1 MDDVDIVPTNPEP
14 FARAPK
20 TVQLP
25 PA

>member
-1 MDDVDIVPTNPEP
+1 MNDVDIVPTNPEL

>member
-1 MDDVDIVPTNPEP
+1 MDDVDTVPTNPEP

>member
-1 MDDVDIVPTNPEP
+1 MNDVDIVPTDPEP

>member
-1 MDDVDIVPTNPEP
+1 MDDVDIAPTNPEP

>member
-1 MDDVDIVPTNPEP
+1 MNDVDIVPTDPEP

-25 PA
+25 RA

>member
-1 MDDVDIVPTNPEP
+1 MNDVDIVPTNPEP

>member
-14 FARAPK
+14 FARTPK